1 MSRRRPETVSARVT
15 MRQKGDV
22 QAAAAEKGLS
32 VAEFIHLLVV
42 PEARRIVARSLGA
55 PTPNEPLARTV
66 P

>member
-1 MSRRRPETVSARVT
+1 

-42 PEARRIVARSLGA
+42 PEARRIVARSEGA
-55 PTPNEPLARTV
+55 PAPDEPLARTV